1 MQNPLARR
9 IGNVVLALGALVAL
23 SSTVG
28 CVKVAPYERGTLA
41 HPTMVTDDMAIGVDA
56 HVRGVSEARRAASA
70 AVAAAAAATDPRAA
84 ALALRVGPRGGA
96 LSRAPILSRSH
107 AVDPSCPRWRV
118 RAHIA
123 ADGARSIHGGV
134 MPPTFRMSPHPSFA

>member
-56 HVRGVSEARRAASA
+56 HVRGVSEGAS
-70 AVAAAAAATDPRAA
+70 
-84 ALALRVGPRGGA
+84 GG
-96 LSRAPILSRSH
+96 L
-107 AVDPSCPRWRV
+107 
-118 RAHIA
+118 
-123 ADGARSIHGGV
+123 GGGGGGCGCN
-134 MPPTFRMSPHPSFA
+134 